1 MDAGRNVGKLE
12 NYRNVVSTDQVKNS
26 YIEMS
31 EKLENWKTRMFERM
45 DEDKIKVVK
54 NQGIQILVYLKV
66 THRG

>member
-12 NYRNVVSTDQVKNS
+12 NYRNVISTDQVKNS